1 MQRLFLLLA
10 VLSSTACTRPS
21 PDAAQRYDLW
31 RQSADARGLAS
42 YQRTLTDA
50 GVGDVLPMRALLR
63 SSRRWQACDAP
74 EFLLP
79 PSEHA
84 PAIVPTLHV
93 VAELQ
98 AVGIVT
104 GASARS
110 GYRSPEL
117 NRCSGGSSRSRHVLN
132 NALDFDLAD
141 DRHVAALCETSGAGK
156 GHRWRWGWAS
166 TRRPGSTSTLPAIA
180 PGGRTIVAEPRCAC
194 VPPISPSCI
203 PGARARRNG
212 PKARRP
218 SRRPGRERWQHRRRG
233 RHRVARTH
241 GRCGPEDG
249 PDAY

>member
-10 VLSSTACTRPS
+10 VLSATACTRPS

-98 AVGIVT
+98 VVGIVT

-141 DRHVAALCETSGAGK
+141 DRHVVALCDFWRREGPSLAMGLGFYTPTRIHIDTA
-156 GHRWRWGWAS
+156 GHRTWGTDHRRGTSLCMRAADQSELYTRRAS
-166 TRRPGSTSTLPAIA
+166 TP
-180 PGGRTIVAEPRCAC
+180 
-194 VPPISPSCI
+194 
-203 PGARARRNG
+203 
-212 PKARRP
+212 
-218 SRRPGRERWQHRRRG
+218 
-233 RHRVARTH
+233 
-241 GRCGPEDG
+241 
-249 PDAY
+249 